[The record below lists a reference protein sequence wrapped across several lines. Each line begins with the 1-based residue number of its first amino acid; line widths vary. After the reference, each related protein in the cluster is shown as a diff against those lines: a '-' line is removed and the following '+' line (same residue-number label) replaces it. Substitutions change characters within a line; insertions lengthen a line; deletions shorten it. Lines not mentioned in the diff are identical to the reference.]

1 MSEDNISNS
10 SGFNPRH
17 SIAWRLA
24 VMFAVATLVV
34 FFLIGFALHKVLGH
48 ELDRHQQEQLNTKYQ
63 VMEYMIVRSHT
74 TEHWQHVTAKLDAL
88 SPADGST
95 QFWIDSPD
103 PKYRYGKPTDDVARL
118 LKGPAG
124 IGEIAMAERLY
135 PMRTEIG
142 DIPAN
147 EERPAVRFMVGVDS
161 APYFKTKQAFRLA
174 LLVLSSLGAVVV
186 TGLGLMIARF
196 GLKPLNKLSQEAGEL
211 RPKNLS
217 QRLQLSRLPTE
228 LSQLGASFNG
238 ALDRLESAYQQLEGF
253 NADVTHELR
262 TPLANL
268 IGQTQVAL
276 SRERSNGELVE
287 TLQSNLEELE
297 RLRAIVNDMLFLA
310 RADQGERATRLES
323 VSLAAEVNKT
333 VEFLDFIMD
342 EAQVSVRVE
351 GDAKAQIETALFR
364 RAVTNLLHNAI
375 KYSHAKSEIVVEVSS
390 EDRHGVH
397 GVSIAVSNPGPE
409 IPREHLPRL
418 FDRFYRV
425 DSARAN
431 SWESHGLGLSIVK
444 AIAKMHNG
452 SVFASSQDGITM
464 IGFSVAGANA

>member
-1 MSEDNISNS
+1 MNEAPPFD
-10 SGFNPRH
+10 PRR

-24 VMFAVATLVV
+24 AMFAFATLAV
-34 FFLIGFALHKVLGH
+34 FFLIGFALHKVLEH
-48 ELDRHQQEQLNTKYQ
+48 ELDRHQLEQLNTKYQ
-63 VMEYMIVRSHT
+63 MMEYMIVRSHN
-74 TEHWQHVTAKLDAL
+74 TEHWRHVTAKLDAL
-88 SPADGST
+88 SPADGTT

-103 PKYRYGKPTDDVARL
+103 PRYRYGKPIEGVTRL

-124 IGEIAMAERLY
+124 IGEIDLPERRY
-135 PMRTEIG
+135 PMRTEGG

-147 EERPAVRFMVGVDS
+147 DDRPAVRFMVGVDS
-161 APYFKTKQAFRLA
+161 APYFKTKHAFQIA
-174 LLVLSSLGAVVV
+174 LLALSSLGAIVV

-196 GLKPLNKLSQEAGEL
+196 GLQPLNKLSQEAGEL
-211 RPKNLS
+211 SPKNLS
-217 QRLQLSRLPTE
+217 QRLQLTRLPTE

-276 SRERSNGELVE
+276 SRERPASELVE

-310 RADQGERATRLES
+310 RADQGERAVRLES

-342 EAQVSVRVE
+342 EADVSVRVE

-375 KYSHAKSEIVVEVSS
+375 KHSQAKSEIVIEVSG
-390 EDRHGVH
+390 EERHGVH

-409 IPREHLPRL
+409 IPKEHLPRL

-444 AIAKMHNG
+444 AIATMHNG
-452 SVFASSQDGITM
+452 SVFASSQGGITVV
-464 IGFSVAGANA
+464 GFSVMSAA